1 MQGRDG
7 EPPEVVRVCCRA
19 GGEDGVFAGD
29 CNGGGRHWSQQEEIR
44 RRKFIG
50 EREREKRCNYHVRWF
65 DGFLWWR

>member
-29 CNGGGRHWSQQEEIR
+29 CNGGGRHWSQQEERR

-50 EREREKRCNYHVRWF
+50 EREREAV
-65 DGFLWWR
+65 